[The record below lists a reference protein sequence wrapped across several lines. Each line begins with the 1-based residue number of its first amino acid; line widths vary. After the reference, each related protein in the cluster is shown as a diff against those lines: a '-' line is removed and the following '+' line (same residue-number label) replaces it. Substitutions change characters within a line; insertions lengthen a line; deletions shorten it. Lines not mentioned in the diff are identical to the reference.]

1 VIRWW
6 HRFVLGH
13 KMLGPRPEGDDWLVW
28 RDVVCGRDFH
38 KRIWRVNP
46 DAPPL

>member
-1 VIRWW
+1 MIRLW

-13 KMLGPRPEGDDWLVW
+13 HMLGPREEDGYNVW
-28 RDVVCGRDFH
+28 RDTVCGRDFH
-38 KRIWRVNP
+38 ALILRADP